1 MTIILAPNQANSQ
14 WNLSNGTISLIS
26 NPALCMTGP
35 SNPTAEPYAVTV
47 ELCTPGNT
55 AQQFTYQGDSQYPF
69 MSVFQGFLQTSAVA
83 LLPTLV
89 SATAL
94 SSMFG
99 LYQSVQS
106 LSSQIGPAIGGIAA
120 AHIGFTAVFPLAA
133 IALLVLGLPMFWNFK
148 RVARKAALVEREPDL
163 VGLTE

>member
-1 MTIILAPNQANSQ
+1 MLFFGISAASALAAMNA
-14 WNLSNGTISLIS
+14 GRLIS
-26 NPALCMTGP
+26 RSGIQRLLLISTLGVAFFLFPMGLVKTVAALGIL
-35 SNPTAEPYAVTV
+35 VV
-47 ELCTPGNT
+47 L
-55 AQQFTYQGDSQYPF
+55 

-133 IALLVLGLPMFWNFK
+133 IALLVFGLPMFWNFK

-163 VGLTE
+163 VKLSE